1 MVSKIIHRSTL
12 YDVIPRRK
20 PFGQSVLSIRSLD
33 SGILGQGIR
42 FASVGVVVTLIYVT
56 TTTVLTDIFGVPFQL
71 ALAFGLATAICVHF
85 TLQRLFVWVHHAQF
99 ALGVRGQL
107 SRYLPVAGIQYAI
120 TATSTLLLPG
130 ALDVSVTIVYLVIT
144 PTLTVVNFL
153 FFRRRVFHAA
163 D

>member
-1 MVSKIIHRSTL
+1 M
-12 YDVIPRRK
+12 
-20 PFGQSVLSIRSLD
+20 LD
-33 SGILGQGIR
+33 QGIR
-42 FASVGVVVTLIYVT
+42 FASVGIVVTLVYLT
-56 TTTVLTDIFGVPFQL
+56 TTTVLTSIFGVPFQL
-71 ALAFGLATAICVHF
+71 ALAFGVAASICVHF

-107 SRYLPVAGIQYAI
+107 SRYLPVAGCQYAI

-144 PTLTVVNFL
+144 PTLTVINFL
-153 FFRRRVFHAA
+153 FFRSRVFHAA